1 MSVSLLGS
9 RESGQNIRDAN
20 VRAVQAVANIVKSSL
35 GPNGLDKMLV
45 DEIGDVVISN
55 DGATILRSLEVQHP
69 AAKVLVELS
78 RLQDQEVGDGT
89 TSVVIV
95 AAELLKRANELV
107 KYKIHPTT
115 IMAGYRLAMKESIN
129 YIKDCLSVKTETLGK
144 DAILNVAK
152 TALNSKLIGA
162 ESDHFANMIVS
173 CVEAIGVLTAN
184 KEPRNFFTE
193 F

>member
-1 MSVSLLGS
+1 MSVSILGS

-45 DEIGDVVISN
+45 DDIGDVVISN

-69 AAKVLVELS
+69 AAKVMVELS
-78 RLQDQEVGDGT
+78 RLQDKEVGDGT
-89 TSVVIV
+89 TSVVVV
-95 AAELLKRANELV
+95 AAELLKRANDLV

-115 IMAGYRLAMKESIN
+115 IIAGFRLAMKESIQ
-129 YIKDCLSVKTETLGK
+129 YIKDCLSVKTETLGR
-144 DAILNVAK
+144 DAIVSVAK

-162 ESDHFANMIVS
+162 ENEYFAK
-173 CVEAIGVLTAN
+173 LTAAAGVTSAD
-184 KEPRNFFTE
+184 FCD
-193 F
+193 